1 MDQFVT
7 DIQVFVADLPPV
19 VSVLAVALL
28 GVVPF
33 VESYLGTAIGSVAG
47 VPLLLAYGAA
57 VVGNAG
63 AVLIASLAGGAVAN
77 RRHDKPAASDSRR
90 ARVVARTDRYGVPLA
105 SLLAPTV
112 LAISLTTF
120 IMVSVGY
127 ARTRVVIWQII
138 AAIVWGGL
146 VAGSLAGVGFLTGW
160 GPLAG

>member
-1 MDQFVT
+1 M
-7 DIQVFVADLPPV
+7 
-19 VSVLAVALL
+19 
-28 GVVPF
+28 
-33 VESYLGTAIGSVAG
+33 
-47 VPLLLAYGAA
+47 
-57 VVGNAG
+57 
-63 AVLIASLAGGAVAN
+63 
-77 RRHDKPAASDSRR
+77 
-90 ARVVARTDRYGVPLA
+90 PLA

-127 ARTRVVIWQII
+127 ARTRVVIWQMV